1 MIYVTWRP
9 AIAESGDYFLTVVDP
24 HGLDLAI
31 DQIMD
36 LAHGIEDLEVDSYD
50 ICSILRVNSD
60 NSVTVIY

>member
-1 MIYVTWRP
+1 MIYVTWQP
-9 AIAESGDYFLTVVDP
+9 EIAKSGDYFLTVINP

-50 ICSILRVNSD
+50 ICSILKVSSD
-60 NSVTVIY
+60 CSVTVIY